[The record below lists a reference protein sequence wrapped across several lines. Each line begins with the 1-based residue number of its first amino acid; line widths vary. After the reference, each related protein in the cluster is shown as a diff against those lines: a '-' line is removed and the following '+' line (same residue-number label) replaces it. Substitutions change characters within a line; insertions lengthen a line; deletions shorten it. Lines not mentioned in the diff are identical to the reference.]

1 MTPEQFCYWLR
12 GIFEIQTAGLD
23 NNTKFVPKLT
33 ESQIDMIH
41 RHLESCF
48 HAKISMQ
55 GEPLVGPSPLADL
68 CPMGTFPSIRPSEVI
83 C

>member
-23 NNTKFVPKLT
+23 KDAKHVPKLT

-41 RHLESCF
+41 RHLGSMFE
-48 HAKISMQ
+48 AKIVS
-55 GEPLVGPSPLADL
+55 PSSALADVDIEKL
-68 CPMGTFPSIRPSEVI
+68 MSDRTKFC
-83 C
+83 